1 MDVSDMIV
9 DLAGNKMADA
19 NNKFS
24 ELMSSKINAALDAK
38 KIELA
43 KSFGADEDVDIEDVE
58 TEEEE
63 VEETGEDDSVE
74 EAEGEEEDTDV
85 LPDDEAEESEE
96 EEVTDEDIQAVSDE
110 SN

>member
-24 ELMSSKINAALDAK
+24 ALMSDKINAALDAK

-43 KSFGADEDVDIEDVE
+43 KSFGADEEVDIEDVE
-58 TEEEE
+58 VEEDE
-63 VEETGEDDSVE
+63 VEETGEEESADADGEDS
-74 EAEGEEEDTDV
+74 DV
-85 LPDDEAEESEE
+85 LSDDEAEESEE
-96 EEVTDEDIQAVSDE
+96 EEVEDEDVQAVSDE
-110 SN
+110 SS